1 MLRVRFNR
9 PSSSN
14 NNNNNDDDGD
24 KGPLNAGI
32 FLVFLSRSLFVLSR
46 SHYLCCYVQFPNVFN
61 DLRGELVGDKTKRQL
76 IIFSHTQKSRAFV
89 NIFYV
94 CDCVYVCVCV

>member
-1 MLRVRFNR
+1 MF
-9 PSSSN
+9 
-14 NNNNNDDDGD
+14 
-24 KGPLNAGI
+24 
-32 FLVFLSRSLFVLSR
+32 
-46 SHYLCCYVQFPNVFN
+46 FN

-94 CDCVYVCVCV
+94 CVCVLEYMCVAVCGLSYRLIIIRSIETIVSGEGV